1 MRKRVIALFA
11 VLLVST
17 VASAGIITI
26 SVTND
31 KNSTYNERATKRY
44 FHSFAGRKLKNK

>member
-26 SVTND
+26 SATND
-31 KNSTYNERATKRY
+31 KNVYIMKEQQKI
-44 FHSFAGRKLKNK
+44 LP

>member
-26 SVTND
+26 SATND
-31 KNSTYNERATKRY
+31 KNSTLMKEQQKI
-44 FHSFAGRKLKNK
+44 LP

>member
-26 SVTND
+26 SATND
-31 KNSTYNERATKRY
+31 KNRMKEQQKI
-44 FHSFAGRKLKNK
+44 LP

>member
-26 SVTND
+26 SATND
-31 KNSTYNERATKRY
+31 KNSTYIVHIMKEQQKI
-44 FHSFAGRKLKNK
+44 LP

>member
-26 SVTND
+26 SATND
-31 KNSTYNERATKRY
+31 KNSTYKIVHIMKEQQKI
-44 FHSFAGRKLKNK
+44 LP

>member
-31 KNSTYNERATKRY
+31 KNSTYVHIMKEQQKI
-44 FHSFAGRKLKNK
+44 LP